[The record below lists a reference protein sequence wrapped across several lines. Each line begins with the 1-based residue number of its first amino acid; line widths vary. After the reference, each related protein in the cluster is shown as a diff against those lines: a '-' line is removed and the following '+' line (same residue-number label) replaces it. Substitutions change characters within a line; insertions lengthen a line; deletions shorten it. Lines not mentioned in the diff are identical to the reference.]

1 MQKLQAFDWL
11 KIRAFLHNTQ
21 IAWRVSTLSKF
32 FLFWLFV
39 MYFSCTFLTWTTWFP
54 LQFGVISSCKRLVQ
68 FYCLWKIY
76 LFLLTPN
83 FTWNHVITYIDST
96 FKSIDFWWV
105 KLVVQGRILNHSSCG
120 NLSSAKFYN
129 ENILFSI
136 LDILYNPVT
145 SVNPT
150 LAS

>member
-1 MQKLQAFDWL
+1 MKGE
-11 KIRAFLHNTQ
+11 HQ
-21 IAWRVSTLSKF
+21 IFSVLTLCDVF
-32 FLFWLFV
+32 FHVHFQQV
-39 MYFSCTFLTWTTWFP
+39 TTWFP
-54 LQFGVISSCKRLVQ
+54 LQFGVISSCKQLVQ

-105 KLVVQGRILNHSSCG
+105 KLVVQGRIFNHSSCG